1 MKKIISIATKYKLK
15 IIEDAAQAIGGYYK
29 NKHAGTFGVV
39 GAFSAHP
46 LKILNAIGDGGY
58 IITNDKKIYEKIKKY
73 RNHGLVGRDE
83 TEFLV

>member
-1 MKKIISIATKYKLK
+1 MCQMKKIISIATKYKLK

-46 LKILNAIGDGGY
+46 LKI
-58 IITNDKKIYEKIKKY
+58 
-73 RNHGLVGRDE
+73 
-83 TEFLV
+83 